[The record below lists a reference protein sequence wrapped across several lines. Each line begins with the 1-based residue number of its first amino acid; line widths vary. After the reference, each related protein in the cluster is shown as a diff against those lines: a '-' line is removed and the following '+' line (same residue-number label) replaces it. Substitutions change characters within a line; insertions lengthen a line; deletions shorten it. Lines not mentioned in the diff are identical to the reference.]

1 MEPQTKKNILTIL
14 IDHISSC
21 MAPIIPIVI
30 AGGLV
35 KLLVVIFTMTGI
47 LLEGSST
54 EAVLSFI
61 GDAPLYF
68 LPFFLAYTAS
78 VHFHVNTILA
88 IGAVGALMSPS
99 FVELANSPQA
109 LSFLGIPLIKATYAY
124 STIPVILL
132 IAAMVWIEKLVHR
145 WMPKVVD
152 DVLSPLVIL
161 LLSSLVGLLAIGP
174 LGTLIGNALSGAIS
188 WLQLHASWLA
198 WTVFAATTPLQVIT
212 GTHWVFVAT
221 AISQLGS
228 TGLDSGIMVGYFILA
243 LSMTGVSLAVFLKAK
258 TLSLK
263 KTALSSGLTVFFAGV
278 TEPVAYGL
286 CLRYKKPLITAILG
300 CIVAGLYQGI
310 VGIHCYVYAFPAI
323 PSCLMFA
330 SGDEPGNFA
339 KAMIAAS
346 IAFVS
351 SFLLT
356 LFFGGRLDSDE
367 ADQASGSSKA

>member
-1 MEPQTKKNILTIL
+1 MEQNAKKNILTVL
-14 IDHISSC
+14 IDHVSSC

-35 KLLVVIFTMTGI
+35 KLLVIIVTMTG
-47 LLEGSST
+47 LLAEGTPT

-78 VHFHVNTILA
+78 VHFKVNTVLA

-99 FVELANSPQA
+99 FVELAEGSQA
-109 LSFLGIPLIKATYAY
+109 LSFLGIPLVKASYGY

-132 IAAMVWIEKLVHR
+132 VAAMVWIEKLVHKL
-145 WMPKVVD
+145 MPKVVD
-152 DVLSPLVIL
+152 DILSPLVIL

-174 LGTLIGNALSGAIS
+174 LGTLIGNGLSGAIF
-188 WLQLHASWLA
+188 WLQDHVSWLA
-198 WTVFAATTPLQVIT
+198 WTLFAAVSPLLVIT

-221 AISQLGS
+221 AITQLGS
-228 TGLDSGIMVGYFILA
+228 AGLDPGILPGFFIMALA
-243 LSMTGVSLAVFLKAK
+243 LFGTAMAVFLKAK
-258 TLSLK
+258 TPALK
-263 KTALSSGLTVFFAGV
+263 KTSFSCGFTVLLAGV
-278 TEPVAYGL
+278 SEPSLYGL
-286 CLRYKKPLITAILG
+286 CLPYKKPLITTVLG
-300 CIVAGLYQGI
+300 CAAAGLYQGI

-330 SGDEPGNFA
+330 SADEPGNFA
-339 KAMIAAS
+339 KAMIAAV
-346 IAFVS
+346 IAFAA

-356 LFFGGRLDSDE
+356 LLFGGRLDTDE
-367 ADQASGSSKA
+367 AQAADHTKI